1 MSTLRRPSEI
11 IAFEKYLQVAAEKRS
26 CEERAIARQKR
37 LAVEQEIKD
46 YVDGRKSYN
55 ELSVSA
61 WFRIEEEQKKAQEKK
76 TQEKKKKK
84 CWLLEWLPLYM
95 PFLFIVGGSIFF
107 IEILEKAMS

>member
-26 CEERAIARQKR
+26 CEERAIERQKR

-61 WFRIEEEQKKAQEKK
+61 WFRIEEEQKKHRRRKRRSAGFWSGCRS
-76 TQEKKKKK
+76 T
-84 CWLLEWLPLYM
+84 CR
-95 PFLFIVGGSIFF
+95 S
-107 IEILEKAMS
+107 SSS

>member
-46 YVDGRKSYN
+46 YVDGRKSYD
-55 ELSVSA
+55 ELSGAA
-61 WFRIEEEQKKAQEKK
+61 WYRIEEEQKKA
-76 TQEKKKKK
+76 QEKKKKK

-107 IEILEKAMS
+107 NEILEKAIS

>member
-26 CEERAIARQKR
+26 CEERAIERQKR

-46 YVDGRKSYN
+46 YVDGRKSYDA
-55 ELSVSA
+55 LSVSA
-61 WFRIEEEQKKAQEKK
+61 WFRIEEEQKKAQEK
-76 TQEKKKKK
+76 KKKKK

>member
-26 CEERAIARQKR
+26 CEERAIERQKR

-46 YVDGRKSYN
+46 YVDGRKSYDA
-55 ELSVSA
+55 LSVSA
-61 WFRIEEEQKKAQEKK
+61 WFRIEEEQKKAQDK
-76 TQEKKKKK
+76 KKKKK

>member
-61 WFRIEEEQKKAQEKK
+61 WFRIEEEKKKAQE
-76 TQEKKKKK
+76 KKKK